1 MWQPSESATLNNN
14 KVYSY
19 IHKKNNLRVILCPVS
34 GSSCTAYMRAVS
46 AGSKEEA
53 GTTPE
58 GAAHFIEHMSF
69 RIQNGK
75 IWSLASKG
83 DVINAETNMDS
94 TRFFVVHLP
103 NQTEETI
110 KIDAARFKENAV
122 PADKLSTEMKAVL
135 NELERGEQIGN
146 KMFHTTSSVAIL
158 EHPYHHSTIGTETT
172 VQQTKPIDMEHFRS
186 KYYVPNNTTLIFV
199 GALNPP
205 EIMKHVD
212 MHFGG
217 MLPGLECNPIH
228 SPEPQQHGKRIV
240 ELCSPSPCPMICMAF
255 RAPRGNT
262 KESVAFQVISRLVYH
277 RSKGR
282 ASGLIADGTF
292 HDLSTYAPRN
302 LDPYLWFFHGT
313 YAQTSKEIRETNV
326 EKMLEILHSFIT
338 HKVSSEQMNHAKNS
352 LIDDWTRGTESVQD
366 IMNEIGRSVSMANWE
381 DFQDKHLQL
390 ECLTSEDI
398 RQVAKTYFNEQN
410 MTVTHVIPSNK
421 GMIEKKTR
429 APETFSGQVSPELDQ
444 IETVGSEGQWTINR
458 MTPVTHFIHTPRASY
473 VRAIVSARFSPAEH
487 DKATLLVATMNE
499 SVAREFTN
507 TLSENHSEMTIGHN
521 HEFIHMNMAFPCS
534 VESIQLASSR
544 MFNDN
549 WLSPN
554 LSEGTL
560 SLHKKHLVAELES
573 RKTDQ
578 NWLVKK
584 HFIGALFERTQYDIP
599 IDERVRRI
607 SELSTK
613 DIKRFHNDYLKKND
627 STYVTM
633 ITPSSETAA
642 ALGNILP
649 AHSKIPTQ
657 TLEWTSA
664 TRKESTF
671 TKKLNG
677 YGSTAIMMGQTVS
690 KDMTYKEKI
699 ALKAACEILGGGMT
713 GRLMHTVREQK
724 GLGTYGIYAVLQTI
738 SSKTDPIVCVQGTF
752 SPSSLKEGLLL
763 TKELIGEWHAQGVTP
778 LELSNAKDRLIG
790 SLTIATD
797 EVDQLGA
804 IMLKYIMQGKD
815 PEREFQRFKET
826 TTNLSLEDVNSALN
840 KYVDPTKF
848 AEVIVGPV

>member
-1 MWQPSESATLNNN
+1 MWQPSETATLNNN

-19 IHKKNNLRVILCPVS
+19 THKKNNLKVILCPVS

-46 AGSKEEA
+46 AGSKEESA
-53 GTTPE
+53 TTPE
-58 GAAHFIEHMSF
+58 GSAHFIEHMSF

-103 NQTEETI
+103 SQTEETI

-158 EHPYHHSTIGTETT
+158 EHPYHHSTIGTETAVRT
-172 VQQTKPIDMEHFRS
+172 TKAIDMEHFRS

-212 MHFGG
+212 THFGG
-217 MLPGLECNPIH
+217 MLPGTDCNPIH
-228 SPEPQQHGKRIV
+228 SPEPLQHGKRVV
-240 ELCSPSPCPMICMAF
+240 ELCLPSPCPMVCMAF

-262 KESVAFQVISRLVYH
+262 KESIGLQVISRLVYH

-282 ASGLIADGTF
+282 AGNLISDGTF
-292 HDLSTYAPRN
+292 HDLSTYSPRN

-313 YAQTSKEIRETNV
+313 YEKTSKEIRERSV
-326 EKMLEILHSFIT
+326 EKMLEVLQSFFT
-338 HKVSSEQMNHAKNS
+338 HKVSFEDLNNAKNS
-352 LIDDWTRGTESVQD
+352 LIDEWNRGTESVQD
-366 IMNEIGRSVSMANWE
+366 IMNEIGRSVSMGNWK

-390 ECLTSEDI
+390 ECITSEDI
-398 RQVAKTYFNEQN
+398 KQIAQTYFNEQN
-410 MTVTHVIPSNK
+410 MTITHVIPTNVATS
-421 GMIEKKTR
+421 ETKTHSV
-429 APETFSGQVSPELDQ
+429 ETFSGQKSPEFDQ
-444 IETVGSEGQWTINR
+444 IETSNSAGQWAITK
-458 MTPVTHFIHTPRASY
+458 MTPATHFIHTPRASY

-499 SVAREFTN
+499 SVDSDFTGI
-507 TLSENHSEMTIGHN
+507 LSENHSEMTIAHS

-534 VESIQLASSR
+534 VRSIQNGCGI
-544 MFNDN
+544 MFNN

-554 LSEGTL
+554 FTERTL
-560 SLHKKHLVAELES
+560 SLHKKHFCAELES

-599 IDERVRRI
+599 IDTRVMRVQQI
-607 SELSTK
+607 TMS
-613 DIKRFHNDYLKKND
+613 DIRRFHDDYLKKND

-633 ITPSSETAA
+633 ITPSTETAT

-657 TLEWTSA
+657 TLEWTSLP
-664 TRKESTF
+664 RKESQF
-671 TKKLNG
+671 KQRLEG
-677 YGSTAIMMGQTVS
+677 YGSTAIMLGQTVS
-690 KDMTYKEKI
+690 KNMSYEEKI

-738 SSKTDPIVCVQGTF
+738 SSKTDSIICVQGTF
-752 SPSSLKEGLLL
+752 SPGSLEEGLQ
-763 TKELIGEWHAQGVTP
+763 TTRELIHEWHAQGVTP
-778 LELSNAKDRLIG
+778 LELSNAKERLIG

-797 EVDQLGA
+797 EVDQLA
-804 IMLKYIMQGKD
+804 SIMMKYIMQGKD
-815 PEREFQRFKET
+815 PEREFERFKEIT
-826 TTNLSLEDVNSALN
+826 SNLRLEDVNNALN
-840 KYVDPTKF
+840 KYIDPSKF